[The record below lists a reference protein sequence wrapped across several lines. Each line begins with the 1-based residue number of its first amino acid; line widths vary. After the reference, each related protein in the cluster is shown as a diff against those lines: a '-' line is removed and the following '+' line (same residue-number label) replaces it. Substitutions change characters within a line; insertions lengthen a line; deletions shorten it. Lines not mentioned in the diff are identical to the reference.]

1 MHFLGAVIGGN
12 TVEDAEAIIAPWSD
26 YAVVPEYVVQTRDE
40 FLEERRRL
48 DRLDVER
55 YPDAIRAAERLKL
68 DDEAALR
75 AYADYTGKTLDG
87 DGNVVSTRNERSF
100 YDWYEFGGRWN
111 DEVEDVQGITCRELL
126 ERCGHDDR
134 TAELVGCGLYVLCV
148 DGSFEGDLWD
158 GVPWER
164 IRTAL
169 DEHAGEKVWFVD
181 FHG

>member
-12 TVEDAEAIIAPWSD
+12 TVEEAEAIIAPWSD
-26 YAVVPEYVVQTRDE
+26 YAEVPEYVVQTRDE
-40 FLEERRRL
+40 FLEECRER
-48 DRLDVER
+48 DRLKVER
-55 YPDAIRAAERLKL
+55 HPEAKRAAERLKL
-68 DDEAALR
+68 DDETALK

-87 DGNVVSTRNERSF
+87 DGNVVSTRNRNGR

-111 DEVEDVQGITCRELL
+111 GEVKDIQGVTCRELL
-126 ERCGHDDR
+126 DRCGHDDG
-134 TAELVGCGLYVLCV
+134 TAELVGYSLYVLCV

-158 GVPWER
+158 GVSWER

-169 DEHAGEKVWFVD
+169 DEHTDEKVWFVD